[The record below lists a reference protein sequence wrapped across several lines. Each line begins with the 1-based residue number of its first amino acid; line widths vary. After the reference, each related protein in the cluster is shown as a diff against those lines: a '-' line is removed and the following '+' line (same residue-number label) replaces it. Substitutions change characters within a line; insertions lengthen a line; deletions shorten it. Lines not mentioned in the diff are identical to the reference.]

1 MVVEDEGGVV
11 ELDESVVVEDEGGV
25 VELDES
31 VVVEDDG
38 GVVELDESVVV
49 EDDGGVVELD
59 ESVVEDWSP
68 LDGGGS
74 VEEGPL
80 LFGGLGVSGCGSA
93 GGFSGCGLS
102 SSSPM
107 SMSSLVLLSVSR
119 AMVNTFAK
127 RELTCR

>member
-25 VELDES
+25 VE
-31 VVVEDDG
+31 
-38 GVVELDESVVV
+38 
-49 EDDGGVVELD
+49 
-59 ESVVEDWSP
+59 DWSP
-68 LDGGGS
+68 LDDGGS
-74 VEEGPL
+74 VEEEPL

-107 SMSSLVLLSVSR
+107 SMSSLELPSPSR
-119 AMVNTFAK
+119 TMVNTFAK
-127 RELTCR
+127 RELPCR

>member
-31 VVVEDDG
+31 VVVEEEG
-38 GVVELDESVVV
+38 GA
-49 EDDGGVVELD
+49 
-59 ESVVEDWSP
+59 VEDWSP

-74 VEEGPL
+74 VEEGPP
-80 LFGGLGVSGCGSA
+80 LFGGRGVSGCG
-93 GGFSGCGLS
+93 LR
-102 SSSPM
+102 SSSPR
-107 SMSSLVLLSVSR
+107 SMSSLSLSSPSR

-127 RELTCR
+127 RELPCR